1 MEAINLIRNCRVKFR
16 KVCPQ
21 RWEQLAPTAAERV
34 RFCETCSQQV
44 FLCETDEDALAHARA
59 GHCIA
64 KPIPDLSALPAVSMV
79 LGMPRKPQVPPRMPT
94 REERLLK
101 EEAARESAK
110 TKALRDIEYA
120 SRTCPRCG
128 YPCADWLTACEVC
141 GQQTPRL
148 GRAS

>member
-21 RWEQLAPTAAERV
+21 RWEQLVPTAAERV
-34 RFCETCSQQV
+34 RFCDTCSQEV
-44 FLCETDEDALAHARA
+44 FLCETDEDALGHARA

-64 KPIPDLSALPAVSMV
+64 KPISDLSGLPAITMV
-79 LGMPRKPQVPPRMPT
+79 LGMPRKPQVPTRKPT
-94 REERLLK
+94 REERLLR
-101 EEAARESAK
+101 EEAGREGAK

-128 YPCADWLTACEVC
+128 YPCADWLKACGVC
-141 GQQTPRL
+141 GRRIARG